1 MRKMY
6 LLFYAERRCE
16 NKNRYIMEVTDLY
29 EDTFISLGCD
39 KTWLIQRLCWDYW
52 HPEDMR

>member
-29 EDTFISLGCD
+29 EDTFYLSGMQT
-39 KTWLIQRLCWDYW
+39 KTWLIQRLAGDYCIQ
-52 HPEDMR
+52 RI